1 MDADLLRNFVD
12 SLSLFDLEGKT
23 LRVALSGGCD
33 SVALLELLYRIF
45 DLNRLAAVHVDHG
58 IREESCADADFVRI
72 FCEERGISLDVR
84 PVKTVEYSEKHGLG
98 IEEAARELRYNI
110 FREFTSA
117 GEVIATAHTADD
129 CVETLLFNLV
139 RGAGPRGLGGIP
151 RQRDGIIRPLLD
163 FFRRDIEKW
172 LKAEGISWRED
183 ESNLDLRYTRNR
195 VRWMLLPEI
204 RRVFGDGALERL
216 RREADIFSACAK
228 FIDSQA
234 VSIYENAVIASLGDI
249 IAFDSAKALE
259 SFWGFGEIV
268 RSALLELD
276 IGLTSLSFDTIERL
290 WADIE
295 TSRKGRRY
303 PIAEGAHLEYD
314 DSIFFIFKDLK
325 PISPVDIQIGER
337 VRLPGEQGV
346 LSLLKNSGEVRLP
359 YRGGALTLRL
369 PKHGDTTGGRN
380 NLLRQLT
387 RKGIPRLLRE
397 NVPVLFEAEMPIFSP
412 LVGLLTRGTSLFE
425 LYVSYEGPLGK
436 NLLTKT

>member
-1 MDADLLRNFVD
+1 MEADFIKNFSD
-12 SLSLFDLEGKT
+12 SLALFDLEGKT

-33 SVALLELLYRIF
+33 SVALMELLYRVF
-45 DLNRLAAVHVDHG
+45 DRDRLAAVHVDHG
-58 IREESCADADFVRI
+58 IRAESCADADFVRD
-72 FCEERGISLDVR
+72 FCKERGIPLDIRTVE
-84 PVKTVEYSEKHGLG
+84 TVEYAEKQGLG
-98 IEEAARELRYNI
+98 IEEAARELRYGI

-117 GEVIATAHTADD
+117 GEIVATAHTADD

-151 RQRDGIIRPLLD
+151 RERDGIIRPLLD

-172 LKAEGISWRED
+172 LGAQGISWRED

-204 RRVFGDGALERL
+204 RRVFGEGALERL
-216 RREADIFSACAK
+216 RREADIFNACAK

-234 VSIYENAVIASLGDI
+234 VSIFANAVIARFGDI

-268 RSALLELD
+268 RSALLELN

-295 TSRKGRRY
+295 MSRKGRWY

-325 PISPVDIQIGER
+325 PISPIEVQIGEK
-337 VRLPGEQGV
+337 VTIPGGQGL
-346 LSLLKNSGEVRLP
+346 LSLSKNSGDLRLP
-359 YRGGALTLRL
+359 YSGGNLTLRL
-369 PKHGDTTGGRN
+369 PKHGDTTGGRS
-380 NLLRQLT
+380 NLLRQLS
-387 RKGIPRLLRE
+387 RRGVPRLLRE
-397 NVPVLFEAEMPIFSP
+397 NVPVLFEAEMPLYSP

-425 LYVSYEGPLGK
+425 LYVSYDGPLGK
-436 NLLTKT
+436 HLLIKT

>member
-1 MDADLLRNFVD
+1 MEADFIKIFSD
-12 SLSLFDLEGKT
+12 SLALFDFEGKT

-33 SVALLELLYRIF
+33 SVALMELLHRTF
-45 DLNRLAAVHVDHG
+45 DTNRLAAVHVDHG
-58 IREESCADADFVRI
+58 IRAESCADADFVRD
-72 FCEERGISLDVR
+72 FCKEHGIPLDIRFVE
-84 PVKTVEYSEKHGLG
+84 TVEYAEKQGLG
-98 IEEAARELRYNI
+98 IEEAARELRYGI

-117 GEVIATAHTADD
+117 GEIVATAHTADD

-151 RQRDGIIRPLLD
+151 RERDGIIRPLLD
-163 FFRRDIEKW
+163 FFRRDVEKW
-172 LKAEGISWRED
+172 LGAQGISWRED

-204 RRVFGDGALERL
+204 RRVFGEGALERL
-216 RREADIFSACAK
+216 RREADIFTACAK

-234 VSIYENAVIASLGDI
+234 VSIYENAVIARFGDI

-268 RSALLELD
+268 RSALLELN

-295 TSRKGRRY
+295 MSRKGRWY
-303 PIAEGAHLEYD
+303 PITEGAHLEYD

-325 PISPVDIQIGER
+325 PITPIEVQIGEK
-337 VRLPGEQGV
+337 VTIPGGQGL
-346 LSLLKNSGEVRLP
+346 LSISKKTGLLRLP
-359 YRGGALTLRL
+359 YSGGALTFRL
-369 PKHGDTTGGRN
+369 PEHGDTTGGRS
-380 NLLRQLT
+380 NLLRQLS
-387 RKGIPRLLRE
+387 RRGVPRLLRE
-397 NVPVLFEAEMPIFSP
+397 NVPVLFEAEMPLYSP

-425 LYVSYEGPLGK
+425 LYVSYDGPLGK